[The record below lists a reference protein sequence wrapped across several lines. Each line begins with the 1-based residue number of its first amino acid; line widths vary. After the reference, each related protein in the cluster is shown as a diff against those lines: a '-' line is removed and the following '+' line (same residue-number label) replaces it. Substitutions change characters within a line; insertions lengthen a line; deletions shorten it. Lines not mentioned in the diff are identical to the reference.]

1 MYREEYY
8 KFSHEFLPNSLFKFG
23 DVIIKR
29 VLEDREEFV
38 ESLKESWK
46 NIELEKSFIRSDPPS
61 FKIDDLNI
69 DKTKSLI
76 IIKVPEA
83 KEEREA
89 LYIGIGFN
97 KENDIRYFTYEIG
110 KGLHY
115 ENVYFLCEWTRE
127 LKHINHGMYSNN
139 DIESFVD
146 EIKSLL

>member
-8 KFSHEFLPNSLFKFG
+8 KFSHEFLPNSLLKFG

-29 VLEDREEFV
+29 VLEDKNEFV
-38 ESLKESWK
+38 KSLKESWK

-61 FKIDDLNI
+61 FKIDNLNI
-69 DKTKSLI
+69 NKTKFLI

-115 ENVYFLCEWTRE
+115 ENVYFLCE
-127 LKHINHGMYSNN
+127 
-139 DIESFVD
+139 
-146 EIKSLL
+146 